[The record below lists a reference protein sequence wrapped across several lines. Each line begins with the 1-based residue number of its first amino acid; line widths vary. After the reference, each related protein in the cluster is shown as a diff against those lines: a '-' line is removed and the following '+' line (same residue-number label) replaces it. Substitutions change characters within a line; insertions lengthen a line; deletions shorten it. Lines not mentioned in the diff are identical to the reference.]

1 MSTVTN
7 APPEI
12 TAQQLPAVPLTLEGA
27 SMLHQML
34 RMRWTA
40 WKQLA
45 AEKRA
50 EIAAEASRVLGEME
64 QEASGRERHLLA
76 AGTQGRS
83 DPGAFPAVV
92 R

>member
-50 EIAAEASRVLGEME
+50 EIAAEASPCWGKWSRK
-64 QEASGRERHLLA
+64 R
-76 AGTQGRS
+76 
-83 DPGAFPAVV
+83 AV
-92 R
+92 RAPSSRCWDTRAI